1 MNPSAFSID
10 DFCSRYGIGR
20 STIYDE
26 IRTGRLEAVKVG
38 RRTLITEQ
46 AGQDWLRSLP
56 KAGEAAASRNFAEPL
71 KKSRRARFPWREISV
86 RAGLLIG
93 IWSDHTYQTTH

>member
-20 STIYDE
+20 TTIYEE
-26 IRTGRLEAVKVG
+26 IRTGRLGAVKVG

-46 AGQDWLRSLP
+46 AGQEWLRSLP
-56 KAGEAAASRNFAEPL
+56 KAGET
-71 KKSRRARFPWREISV
+71 RRVA
-86 RAGLLIG
+86 
-93 IWSDHTYQTTH
+93 